1 MINREFKVT
10 SVTKYY
16 GDGNE
21 DYWTTE
27 SDGRYRCDK
36 IEYYQPM
43 HDGGSYFVDVYFG
56 DNFIRLFNPSKIEFE
71 KVKEVK

>member
-1 MINREFKVT
+1 MMNKEFKIT

-27 SDGRYRCDK
+27 SSSKYKCDR
-36 IEYYQPM
+36 IEYYQPIY
-43 HDGGSYFVDVYFG
+43 DGGSHFVDVYFG
-56 DNFIRLFNPSKIEFE
+56 NDFIRLFNPSKIEF
-71 KVKEVK
+71 VKISEVK